1 MTEFDIQTSLFNH
14 FKTLNTFSG
23 IEFLKQDSSGKYL
36 NAHFPNIEFN
46 EPDDK
51 RYFELTFRSD
61 EPEQVSIMDESQNR
75 YAGILYI
82 DIITPQ
88 DVGEDECETKY
99 RWIAKLFND
108 AEINDVLITNVYIS
122 DKKNEA
128 DHYRL
133 LVAVEW
139 TADIDKE

>member
-1 MTEFDIQTSLFNH
+1 MTEFDLQTSLFNH
-14 FKTLNTFSG
+14 FKKLNDVSG
-23 IEFLKQDSSGKYL
+23 ITFLKTDASGNYL
-36 NAHFPNIEFN
+36 NVHFPNIPFTA
-46 EPDDK
+46 PDDK

-61 EPEQVSIMDESQNR
+61 EPDQVALMGGSQNR

-88 DVGEDECETKY
+88 DVGEYESENKY
-99 RWIAKLFND
+99 RWIARLFND
-108 AEINDVLITNVYIS
+108 KEIDDVLITNVYIS
-122 DKKNEA
+122 NKGNEA

>member
-23 IEFLKQDSSGKYL
+23 IDFLETDTSGNYT
-36 NAHFPNIEFN
+36 NVHFPNIPFTV
-46 EPDDK
+46 PDNK
-51 RYFELTFRSD
+51 RYYELTFRSD
-61 EPEQVSIMDESQNR
+61 EPDQVALMDDSQNR

-88 DVGEDECETKY
+88 DVGESESENKY

-108 AEINDVLITNVYIS
+108 KEIGDVLITNVYIA
-122 DKKNEA
+122 DKGNEA

-133 LVAVEW
+133 LVAVVW